1 MSDLTQNGGT
11 QNGDA
16 QDDAALDEICIV
28 NLADTFRDDG
38 EILCNPIGT
47 LPMIAGRLAR
57 ATFGPQLVYT
67 DGVASL
73 AHGDFPV
80 GVSGATATPEAY
92 IPYRS
97 IFDVVWSGKRHVVMG
112 ASQIDMWGNQ
122 NFAAIGDDYTK
133 PKVQLLGM
141 RGAPGNLINHT
152 TSYWIPNHS
161 TRAFVPEVDVVSG
174 PGYSRVRELNA
185 HTQRWHEI
193 RRVVTKLAVLDFETP
208 ENRMRLRSVH
218 PGVTV
223 DQVIEN
229 TGFELVVPESVP
241 ESRLPTG
248 EELMV
253 IREVLDP
260 NGARK
265 AEFG

>member
-1 MSDLTQNGGT
+1 MSTATPNDTGAGGV
-11 QNGDA
+11 G
-16 QDDAALDEICIV
+16 LDEICIV
-28 NLADTFRDDG
+28 NLADTFRTDG

-73 AHGDFPV
+73 AHGNFPV
-80 GVSGATATPEAY
+80 GMPGATATPESY

-122 NFAAIGDDYTK
+122 NFAAIGDDYSK

-141 RGAPGNLINHT
+141 RGAPGNLINHV

-161 TRAFVPEVDVVSG
+161 TRCFVPDVDVVSG
-174 PGYSRVRELNA
+174 PGYSRVRELDDA
-185 HTQRWHEI
+185 TTRWHEI

-208 ENRMRLRSVH
+208 DNRMRLRSLH

-223 DQVIEN
+223 DEVVEN
-229 TGFELVVPESVP
+229 TGFELVIPDDVGA
-241 ESRLPTG
+241 SRLPTD
-248 EELMV
+248 EELTI
-253 IREVLDP
+253 IRDVLDP
-260 NGARK
+260 NSARK